1 VGPVFIALDA
11 KDGENIEALSVL
23 VGAFLTGLDQIS
35 QAAKPVCEFCFVRS
49 VIEPTHTATSFLLW
63 CFPQRADRLTPPRWR
78 FGHLHKVS
86 PTVPLL
92 GHRADLQIESI
103 LIAISVSDAFSLPT
117 SKTLLML
124 TKDDSKTMAELL
136 TAN

>member
-1 VGPVFIALDA
+1 M
-11 KDGENIEALSVL
+11 
-23 VGAFLTGLDQIS
+23 
-35 QAAKPVCEFCFVRS
+35 
-49 VIEPTHTATSFLLW
+49 
-63 CFPQRADRLTPPRWR
+63 
-78 FGHLHKVS
+78 HKVS

-124 TKDDSKTMAELL
+124 TKDDSKTMAELTCSPL
-136 TAN
+136 A